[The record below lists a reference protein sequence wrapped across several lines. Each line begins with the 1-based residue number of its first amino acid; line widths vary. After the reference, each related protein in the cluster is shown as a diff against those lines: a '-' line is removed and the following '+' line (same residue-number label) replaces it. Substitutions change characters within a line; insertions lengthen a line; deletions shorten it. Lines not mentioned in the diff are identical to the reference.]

1 MEMHQIR
8 YFLALC
14 EELNF
19 TRAARRCGV
28 TQPSLTNAIRALE
41 RELGTAVFHRRPRI
55 ELTELGR
62 AIRPYLQEI
71 AQQTHHVREMA
82 RLLTSPMASVPP
94 LPFRPEHADQLL
106 GVLADVLTDA
116 APGIGQDP
124 RQ

>member
-1 MEMHQIR
+1 MEMHHVR

-41 RELGTAVFHRRPRI
+41 RELGGAVFNRRPRI

-62 AIRPYLQEI
+62 AVRPYLQEI
-71 AQQTHHVREMA
+71 AQHAQAVHETA
-82 RLLTSPMASVPP
+82 RLVAA
-94 LPFRPEHADQLL
+94 R
-106 GVLADVLTDA
+106 DA
-116 APGIGQDP
+116 AATPSQFRASNDGPGA
-124 RQ
+124 